1 MNLLFQRIVKV
12 FNFSLYTLRLIF
24 IQSFE
29 SLNISADMVP
39 YSAFLGRLTRSW
51 ILQSKQ
57 SYNQTDDQKM

>member
-1 MNLLFQRIVKV
+1 MNLLFKRIVKV
-12 FNFSLYTLRLIF
+12 FNFSLYTLRLIS

-29 SLNISADMVP
+29 SLNIPADMVP